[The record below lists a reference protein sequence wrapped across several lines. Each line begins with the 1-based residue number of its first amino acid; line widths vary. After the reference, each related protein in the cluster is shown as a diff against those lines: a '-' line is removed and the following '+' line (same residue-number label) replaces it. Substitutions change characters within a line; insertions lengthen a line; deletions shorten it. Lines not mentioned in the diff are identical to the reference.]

1 MAIPV
6 IYEDDHF
13 IVINKNAGLLS
24 IPDRFDAL
32 KENAYDLLSKHYESL
47 YTVHRIDK
55 DTSGLMIFAKDA
67 DSHKIL
73 NDAFE
78 QHQIQKTYLALTESQ
93 PLEDLGRIELA
104 IAHSISHPGK
114 MVIHNKGKQST
125 TDFKVITRWKQFSL
139 LELSPLTGR
148 THQIRIHLMH
158 IGCPIICDPIYG
170 IRNQLSIADI
180 KRHSKLAKN
189 DEQFR
194 PLIERTA
201 LHAFGLKFN
210 LFGKSHQFEIEPP
223 KDFRACIQQLNK
235 WQSI

>member
-55 DTSGLMIFAKDA
+55 DTSGLMIFAKEA

-78 QHQIQKTYLALTESQ
+78 QHQIQK
-93 PLEDLGRIELA
+93 
-104 IAHSISHPGK
+104 
-114 MVIHNKGKQST
+114 
-125 TDFKVITRWKQFSL
+125 
-139 LELSPLTGR
+139 
-148 THQIRIHLMH
+148 
-158 IGCPIICDPIYG
+158 
-170 IRNQLSIADI
+170 
-180 KRHSKLAKN
+180 
-189 DEQFR
+189 
-194 PLIERTA
+194 LIW
-201 LHAFGLKFN
+201 H
-210 LFGKSHQFEIEPP
+210 
-223 KDFRACIQQLNK
+223 
-235 WQSI
+235 